1 MKLKFGILQGLR
13 FNIVIGLYAMSLH
26 FMDVIQDLL
35 ALQLEFLQSWTQHH
49 IPMLHGNRPQLLMMC
64 KIDSDGNDIAD
75 MPTLF
80 EE

>member
-1 MKLKFGILQGLR
+1 MLYLQGLR

-49 IPMLHGNRPQLLMMC
+49 IPILHENCPQLLMKC
-64 KIDSDGNDIAD
+64 KIVTVTI
-75 MPTLF
+75 
-80 EE
+80 